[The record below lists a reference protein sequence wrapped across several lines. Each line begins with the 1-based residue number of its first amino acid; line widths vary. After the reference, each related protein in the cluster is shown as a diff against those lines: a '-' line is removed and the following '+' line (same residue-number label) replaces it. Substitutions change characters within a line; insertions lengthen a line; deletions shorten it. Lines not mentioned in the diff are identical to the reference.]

1 MLREGQSS
9 SALVAVGSLLVTLSS
24 WVMGHPMGTPFPYY
38 FCTASQQ
45 RVLGMHALVFSTY
58 LSDLHCSLFQLSTTA
73 SA

>member
-1 MLREGQSS
+1 V
-9 SALVAVGSLLVTLSS
+9 LVAVGSLLVMLSS

-45 RVLGMHALVFSTY
+45 RVLGMYALAFSSY
-58 LSDLHCSLFQLSTTA
+58 LSDLHYPPFQLSTTA